1 MEIKEIVN
9 EIEKWYDKDDNAD
22 SFLYVFVS
30 NNDGKLTVKYDA
42 SGNSDYLANPLAQ
55 LAFFNSVMNRN
66 SLEDMLEIVSAVKKD
81 IETVIKKKHENN

>member
-9 EIEKWYDKDDNAD
+9 EIEKWYDEDDNAN

-30 NNDGKLTVKYDA
+30 NKDGKLTVTYDA

-55 LAFFNSVMNRN
+55 LAFLKSVMGRD
-66 SLEDMLEIVSAVKKD
+66 SLEDMKEIVSVVKKD
-81 IETVIKKKHENN
+81 IEKAIENHGN

>member
-9 EIEKWYDKDDNAD
+9 EIEKWYDEDDNAD

-30 NNDGKLTVKYDA
+30 NKDGKMTVNYDA

-55 LAFFNSVMNRN
+55 LAFFKSVMGRD
-66 SLEDMLEIVSAVKKD
+66 SLEDMLEIVSVVKKD
-81 IETVIKKKHENN
+81 IETEINKK